1 MNLNLLQAF
10 AIDSLQN
17 IKQSDV
23 KGQSANSVEDII
35 TSLINTLIWAVGFVA
50 VAMLIYGGFKYITAQ
65 GNEKNVAT
73 ARSVIMYAV
82 IGLIIT
88 AIAYAIRT
96 FVLGRVGSS

>member
-10 AIDSLQN
+10 AINSLTN
-17 IKQSDV
+17 IKQTDV
-23 KGQSANSVEDII
+23 KGQSANSVEAII

-73 ARSVIMYAV
+73 ARSIIMYAV

-88 AIAYAIRT
+88 AIAFAIRT
-96 FVLGRVGSS
+96 FVLQRVGSS